1 MNIPALLDRL
11 GGISLDR
18 LLTPPAPGS
27 ATVADLV
34 AAGKPVCELVEGT
47 LIRRPADFLVSVFLP
62 HLLSRLMPHVREP
75 NLGILTN
82 ALAPIE
88 LCPGTVRAPDLAYT
102 PWSRLPGGRIPDE
115 PVAAVVPELVV
126 NCFRVGNTRGE
137 MVRKRGEYFRAGV
150 RLVWEIDPRARTV
163 RVYTSETAYTDLTVA
178 DVLDGGAV
186 LPGFAVPVADLFA
199 ELDRHG

>member
-18 LLTPPAPGS
+18 LQTPPAPGT
-27 ATVADLV
+27 ATVVDLV
-34 AAGKPVCELVEGT
+34 SAGKSACELVEGT
-47 LIRRPADFLVSVFLP
+47 LIRRPSDFFVSVFVSY
-62 HLLSRLMPHVREP
+62 LLSRLMPHVREP

-82 ALAPIE
+82 ALAPVEI
-88 LCPGTVRAPDLAYT
+88 LPGTVRVPDLAYT
-102 PWSRLPGGRIPDE
+102 PWSRLPGRRIPTV

-163 RVYTSETAYTDLTVA
+163 RVYTSETAYTDLAAT
-178 DVLDGGAV
+178 DTLDGGVV
-186 LPGFAVPVADLFA
+186 LLGFAVPVAELFA